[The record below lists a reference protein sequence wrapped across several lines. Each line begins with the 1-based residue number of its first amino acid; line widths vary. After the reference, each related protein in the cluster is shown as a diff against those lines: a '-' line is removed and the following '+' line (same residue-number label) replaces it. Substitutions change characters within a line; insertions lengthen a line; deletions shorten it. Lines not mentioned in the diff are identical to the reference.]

1 MDESLSRKATIF
13 RIAAV
18 VFVVILT
25 VFLLLERDRISE
37 LGALGY
43 PGIFLINLLANATI
57 IVPMPGVIITTAL
70 GAVFNPFWVAVAAAT
85 GSALGELSA
94 YVIGYSGQRVIE
106 RARWHATVEHWMKK
120 YGNIT
125 IFVLSA
131 IPNPAFDVAGIT
143 AGAMKIPVARFLFFC
158 LTGKFI
164 KMLFFAF
171 GGASLFNGVLRWFN

>member
-1 MDESLSRKATIF
+1 MEPLSRKATII

-18 VFVVILT
+18 IFVLVLT
-25 VFLLLERDRISE
+25 VFLLIERDRIRD

-57 IVPMPGVIITTAL
+57 IVPMPGVIITSAL
-70 GAVFNPFWVAVAAAT
+70 GAVFYPFWVAVAAAT
-85 GSALGELSA
+85 GSAVGELSA
-94 YVIGYSGQRVIE
+94 YVIGFSGQRVIQ
-106 RARWHATVEHWMKK
+106 RAKWHDTVEHWMKK

-143 AGAMKIPVARFLFFC
+143 AGAMKIPVARFLLFC
-158 LTGKFI
+158 VSGKLV

-171 GGASLFNGVLRWFN
+171 GGASLFNGVLKWFG